1 MELIPPSYITVS
13 EFIRLICFDFGL
25 KRIGTATGNTLTRT
39 AQSLHTLAAKN
50 GQPDWSDIDQLIAQ
64 WKPHRIVVGLPL
76 AMDGA
81 EGPSAKR
88 ARTFG
93 ERIEKHTRLE
103 VVFVDERLSSASAN
117 TLMRESPPG
126 LHSSPK
132 RPGSMSTKKSMS
144 KKRIRARDSL
154 AAELILQTYFEDYL
168 V

>member
-1 MELIPPSYITVS
+1 MS
-13 EFIRLICFDFGL
+13 EFTRLICFDFGL

-50 GQPDWSDIDQLIAQ
+50 GRPDWPAIDQLIEQ

-76 AMDGA
+76 AMDGK

-88 ARTFG
+88 ARSFG
-93 ERIEKHTRLE
+93 ELIEKHTGLE

-117 TLMRESPPG
+117 ALMREPLLG
-126 LHSSPK
+126 RQSSRK
-132 RPGSMSTKKSMS
+132 RPGSLSSKKAIS
-144 KKRIRARDSL
+144 KKRIQSRDSL